1 MPKRINKRM
10 ITVSIVLMIT
20 MMMSLFPMTA
30 FAAANAIIYVPSS
43 NQVSTW
49 ICFDGSQST
58 GVNPKGQTN
67 MTGIKNYSWSFG
79 DGTTD
84 SGAYLNTVTHKYT
97 SIGTFTATLTVTD
110 YSNSTAT
117 TTAQVNVVAALP
129 QVTVSGSTSTLIN
142 NAITSLGG
150 QPGIVNLPARTY
162 TITTTINVPANVVIQ
177 GVGTTTRLNSTS
189 VANVFSAS
197 GNNVRITNLRI
208 QGPGEANT
216 AISISG
222 RKNVIVDHCEISG
235 YSIANSVGS
244 NSSVTYEFNNIH
256 NNPKDGLGY
265 GIMVVSG
272 SYAMIRKNTFTDN
285 RHSVAGGG
293 SGSQSG
299 WITSYDFCQN
309 TIGVCSI
316 STADVTVDAHA
327 GTQGR
332 LRIVNNTFQNHAYS
346 IGLRDGWGEITGNTF
361 TNISDY
367 ICKFDVPIY
376 SNGVTIPGAGCNNF
390 NIANNTITNCG
401 TYWRMLYG
409 AGNIVLNG
417 RNIDGIIP
425 YTGDGILD

>member
-1 MPKRINKRM
+1 MPEHKNKLR
-10 ITVSIVLMIT
+10 ITVSIILMIT
-20 MMMSLFPMTA
+20 IMMSLFPMTA
-30 FAAANAIIYVPSS
+30 FAAANAIIYVPTS

-67 MTGIKNYSWSFG
+67 MTGIKNYSWNFG
-79 DGTTD
+79 DGTTA

-97 SIGTFTATLTVTD
+97 STGTVTATLTVTD
-110 YSNSTAT
+110 YNNSTAT
-117 TTAQVNVVAALP
+117 TTTQVNVVTALP
-129 QVTVSGSTSTLIN
+129 QVTVSGSTSTSIS

-162 TITTTINVPANVVIQ
+162 TVSSTINVPANVVIQ
-177 GVGTTTRLNSTS
+177 GVGTTTLLNSTT
-189 VANVFSAS
+189 VDNVFSVT

-208 QGPGEANT
+208 QGPGQEKT

-222 RKNVIVDHCEISG
+222 RKNVMVDHCEISG

-244 NSSVTYEFNNIH
+244 YSSVTYEFNNIH
-256 NNPKDGLGY
+256 DNPKSGLGY

-272 SYAMIRKNTFTDN
+272 SYAMIRKNTFTNN

-309 TIGVCSI
+309 TIGVSSI

-332 LRIVNNTFQNHAYS
+332 LRIVNNTFNDHKYS

-361 TNISDY
+361 SNISQY
-367 ICKFDVPIY
+367 ICKFDIPLY
-376 SNGVTIPGAGCNNF
+376 SDGVIMPGAGCNNF
-390 NIANNTITNCG
+390 NIANNIITNCG
-401 TYWRMLYG
+401 TYWRILYG
-409 AGNIVLNG
+409 TGNIVLNG
-417 RNIDGIIP
+417 RNIDSMIP
-425 YTGDGILD
+425 YTGTGIWD